1 MNGTPSVGPLMP
13 FSRSASFWSRAVPT
27 RRDRAH
33 AAIVSWSTSASAAL
47 GALDVSI
54 AVAAVVAN
62 GRFLQTE
69 I

>member
-33 AAIVSWSTSASAAL
+33 AAIVSWSTSAAL